1 MIIVKVSGDKAV
13 LINIYRQRQC
23 SSIESWSWNSMFRVI
38 IVMIL
43 MWLTGETLFNNRTCL
58 VL

>member
-43 MWLTGETLFNNRTCL
+43 MWLTGETLF
-58 VL
+58 